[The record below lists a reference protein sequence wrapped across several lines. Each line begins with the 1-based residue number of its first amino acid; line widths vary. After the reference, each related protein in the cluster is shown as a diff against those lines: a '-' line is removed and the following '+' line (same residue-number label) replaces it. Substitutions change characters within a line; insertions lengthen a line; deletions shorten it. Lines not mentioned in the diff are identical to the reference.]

1 MKTSIVLFDAAGVL
15 FPANKVV
22 GETLQEEFGLSEEE
36 LAEFW
41 HNGLYHELTVG
52 RITTEK
58 LLRAFAETYDLP
70 QEKVT
75 KELFVTAFTK
85 SLSPMPGIRDL
96 ITRLQKT
103 GVKLALLSDTT
114 EMYADIRHELGYY
127 EPFEKLF
134 FSYDIGFRK
143 PDPQAYQTVIDH
155 YGVPASEIFFVDDVA
170 KNVEAAK
177 RQGMRAVVFQNTPQ
191 LEKDLI
197 TAGILP
203 AKD

>member
-1 MKTSIVLFDAAGVL
+1 MKTSLVLFDAAGVL

-22 GETLQEEFGLSEEE
+22 GETVQKEFGLSEEE
-36 LAEFW
+36 LSEFW

-52 RITTEK
+52 RITTED
-58 LLRAFAETYDLP
+58 LLKAFAKTYNLP

-75 KELFVTAFTK
+75 KELFVGAFTK

-96 ITRLQKT
+96 IERLKKT

-143 PDPQAYQTVIDH
+143 PDPQAYQAVIDH
-155 YGVPASEIFFVDDVA
+155 YGVPASEIFFIDDIA

-177 RQGMRAVVFQNTPQ
+177 NQGMRAVVFTGTPQ
-191 LEKDLI
+191 LEKDLAA
-197 TAGILP
+197 AGILSSE
-203 AKD
+203 K